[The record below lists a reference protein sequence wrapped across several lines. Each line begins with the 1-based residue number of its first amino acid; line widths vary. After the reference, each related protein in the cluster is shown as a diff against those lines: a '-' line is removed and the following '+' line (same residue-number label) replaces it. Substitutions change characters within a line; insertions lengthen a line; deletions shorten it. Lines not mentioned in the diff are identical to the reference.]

1 MHNRFADT
9 IFDTIL
15 TMRFLLY
22 IAILFVAT
30 ACSVGNSYRHELD
43 RAQSEMEHSPD
54 KALERLNAIDVSD
67 LSDSATIARWALLYS
82 EAINRNRLA
91 VPSDTIINIAVDY
104 YRIHGDSS
112 ERRQAEA
119 IRSAMAENSVPES
132 GADPLLSARYLQKVR
147 EYTLYRER
155 QERRT
160 FVCFAVVVLAIAIA
174 IIVWLYSRLRLKK
187 AETDALLAEAASL
200 RGLATDNSVLR
211 DSVAQLFGSRFE
223 LIDRLC
229 GTYYESQGTKVEKT
243 AIVSQVKAEIEAMR
257 ADSSTFAR
265 LENAVNEGRGQ
276 LLVTLRTAFP
286 DIKHDDYALAVYLAC
301 GFSNRAIALLLEEKI
316 DVIYKRKSRLKA
328 KIAALPAEYSGLL
341 ASIFADGQKKS

>member
-1 MHNRFADT
+1 
-9 IFDTIL
+9 
-15 TMRFLLY
+15 MRFLLY

-147 EYTLYRER
+147 GIHPLSRASGTPDFRMFCCR
-155 QERRT
+155 
-160 FVCFAVVVLAIAIA
+160 CFGNRYSNHRLA
-174 IIVWLYSRLRLKK
+174 L
-187 AETDALLAEAASL
+187 
-200 RGLATDNSVLR
+200 
-211 DSVAQLFGSRFE
+211 
-223 LIDRLC
+223 
-229 GTYYESQGTKVEKT
+229 
-243 AIVSQVKAEIEAMR
+243 
-257 ADSSTFAR
+257 
-265 LENAVNEGRGQ
+265 
-276 LLVTLRTAFP
+276 
-286 DIKHDDYALAVYLAC
+286 
-301 GFSNRAIALLLEEKI
+301 
-316 DVIYKRKSRLKA
+316 
-328 KIAALPAEYSGLL
+328 
-341 ASIFADGQKKS
+341 

>member
-1 MHNRFADT
+1 
-9 IFDTIL
+9 
-15 TMRFLLY
+15 MRFLLY

-43 RAQSEMEHSPD
+43 RAQDEMELSPD
-54 KALERLNAIDVSD
+54 KALERLSAIDVSE

-82 EAINRNRLA
+82 QAINRNRLVA
-91 VPSDTIINIAVDY
+91 PSDTIINIAVDY
-104 YRIHGDSS
+104 YRLHGDSA
-112 ERRQAEA
+112 EWRQAEDIRMA
-119 IRSAMAENSVPES
+119 IIGKSVPES
-132 GADPLLSARYLQKVR
+132 ATDPLLSARYLQKVR

-160 FVCFAVVVLAIAIA
+160 FACLAVIVLTIAIA

-200 RGLATDNSVLR
+200 RGMATDNSVLR

-243 AIVSQVKAEIEAMR
+243 AIVNQVKAEIEALR

-276 LLVTLRTAFP
+276 LLATLRTALP
-286 DIKHDDYALAVYLAC
+286 DIKPADYALAVYLAC

-328 KIAALPAEYSGLL
+328 KISSLSAEYSEPL
-341 ASIFADGQKKS
+341 ASIFADGQKK

>member
-1 MHNRFADT
+1 
-9 IFDTIL
+9 
-15 TMRFLLY
+15 MRFLLY

-243 AIVSQVKAEIEAMR
+243 AIVSQVKAE
-257 ADSSTFAR
+257 D
-265 LENAVNEGRGQ
+265 
-276 LLVTLRTAFP
+276 
-286 DIKHDDYALAVYLAC
+286 
-301 GFSNRAIALLLEEKI
+301 
-316 DVIYKRKSRLKA
+316 RKSTRLN
-328 KIAALPAEYSGLL
+328 S
-341 ASIFADGQKKS
+341 SH

>member
-1 MHNRFADT
+1 
-9 IFDTIL
+9 
-15 TMRFLLY
+15 MRLLLY

-104 YRIHGDSS
+104 YRAHGDSS

-328 KIAALPAEYSGLL
+328 KIAALPAEYSGSL